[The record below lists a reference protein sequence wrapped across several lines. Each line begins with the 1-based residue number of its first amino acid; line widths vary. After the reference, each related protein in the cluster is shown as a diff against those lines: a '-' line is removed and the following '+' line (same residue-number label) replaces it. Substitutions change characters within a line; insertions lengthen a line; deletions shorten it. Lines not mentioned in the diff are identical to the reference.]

1 MSVTENLDT
10 LTEDLKILES
20 ETGIVEGFEPSGSDE
35 KHYYIRGKFAT
46 IETINNNKRIY
57 PRSLWER
64 EVAKYQSEIENG
76 TINTLMEWDHPKDR
90 LDVDPSKAIAKITK
104 LWIEGDY
111 VMGEAV
117 IFDVPMAET
126 LKSMIKYGVQI
137 SVSSRARGRTDSS
150 GVVQEFNLITFDFV
164 AKPSDKSATMYG
176 IFENEHYEEEL
187 MNYENDSV
195 LESLAGMVRT
205 KNVII
210 DDLNEEIEYLRD
222 RLAEER
228 ALNEGDVLTVDLD
241 YQHDIEGGF
250 EHRRRE
256 EESDLIY
263 RRAADV
269 LSQDHRHQ
277 DVHLLK
283 DSDPA
288 SSYYSGEAES
298 VRILQLL
305 SQAFGRDKVVGT
317 LLGQDVDTGHDVSGY
332 SSSVNNATRAAE
344 YGREVDGSH
353 FYNGPTDIT
362 GGVHSGWIERN
373 AILESEYLS
382 EADFFVPKKDNRFR

>member
-1 MSVTENLDT
+1 MSVTENLDA

-46 IETINNNKRIY
+46 IETLNNNKRIY

-176 IFENEHYEEEL
+176 IFENEEEQ

-222 RLAEER
+222 RLAEAEQ
-228 ALNEGDVLTVDLD
+228 LNEGDVLTVGLD
-241 YQHDIEGGF
+241 YKHDDDYDYEY
-250 EHRRRE
+250 RRRE
-256 EESDLIY
+256 EEAELIY

-269 LSQDHRHQ
+269 LSQEHRHQ
-277 DVHLLK
+277 DVHLLR
-283 DSDPA
+283 DTDPA
-288 SSYYSGEAES
+288 NNYDSGEAES

-305 SQAFGRDKVVGT
+305 SQAFGRDKVVGA
-317 LLGQDVDTGHDVSGY
+317 LLGQDVDTGHDLSGY
-332 SSSVNNATRAAE
+332 STSVNNATRAAE
-344 YGREVDGSH
+344 YGYEADGNR
-353 FYNGPTDIT
+353 YYDGPTDIT
-362 GGVHSGWIERN
+362 GGVHTGWVERN
-373 AILESEYLS
+373 AILESSYLS
-382 EADFFVPKKDNRFR
+382 EAESFVPKKDNRFR

>member
-1 MSVTENLDT
+1 MSVTENTDA

-46 IETINNNKRIY
+46 IETLNNNKRIY

-176 IFENEHYEEEL
+176 IFENEEEQ

-210 DDLNEEIEYLRD
+210 DDLNEEIDYLRD
-222 RLAEER
+222 RLAEAESM
-228 ALNEGDVLTVDLD
+228 NEGDVLTVGLD
-241 YQHDIEGGF
+241 YKHDDDYSY

-256 EESDLIY
+256 EDAELIY

-269 LSQDHRHQ
+269 LSQTHRHQ

-283 DSDPA
+283 DTDPA
-288 SSYYSGEAES
+288 SSYYSGEDES

-305 SQAFGRDKVVGT
+305 SQAFGRDKVVGA
-317 LLGQDVDTGHDVSGY
+317 LLNRDVDTGEDLSGY
-332 SSSVNNATRAAE
+332 STTVSDVVRDAE
-344 YGREVDGSH
+344 YGYDVDGGR
-353 FYNGPTDIT
+353 YYGGPTDVA
-362 GGVHSGWIERN
+362 GGIHSGWVERN
-373 AILESEYLS
+373 AILESEYIS
-382 EADFFVPKKDNRFR
+382 EADSFVPKKDNRFR